1 MTDDWRLHS
10 FCSSLRDNGILTTR
24 GKTTEKQNPE
34 QNTLFLDSTV
44 WISEMYQ
51 LSFG

>member
-1 MTDDWRLHS
+1 MTEDYIVFAQVSGIAL
-10 FCSSLRDNGILTTR
+10 ILTTR
-24 GKTTEKQNPE
+24 GKTTEKHNPE

-44 WISEMYQ
+44 WISEMYH

>member
-1 MTDDWRLHS
+1 MTEAYPFS
-10 FCSSLRDNGILTTR
+10 FLYCLRDNGILTIR
-24 GKTTEKQNPE
+24 RKTTEKHNPE

-44 WISEMYQ
+44 WISEIYH